1 MNRFDKLYFVVFLC
15 AIMFSTNIFS
25 QNIERI
31 MIEEM
36 ECSIVI
42 PEQCSP
48 EDMIVVINSSLQNLK
63 FESNM
68 LPDDAFT
75 VIHNS
80 ETNQYVIC
88 HERIKFKL
96 TIKGQNLQSEEIEI
110 FNIDKPLCY
119 RVSANTAKGTVNILT
134 NPRNATAIF
143 PDLNNTVLSTNQPI
157 TNISGKYRVNIVK
170 PQYKSVDTVIVIPRD
185 AEKTYNI
192 DLEPLFS
199 RIKLDLKTDDNTLF
213 SKPPIIWIDSV
224 KIELEALVKA
234 GTNQRSFFDDVE
246 LLKFYEGNIIPLNE
260 GIYNIKIEAESYITY
275 KTTIQVK
282 KGELRTL
289 SVSLEPI
296 FGYLTFIDKQFS
308 EGASILINDQ
318 NIGKVPLFKVKTRVG
333 NHIIKF
339 EKPGFMPVE
348 KEYKVLVQENHS
360 ADIEV
365 SMLVAKKIVFE
376 SEPSNAE
383 ILMNGSR
390 IGFTTFSATLP
401 AGNHEML
408 IRKSGFASEKLAKSI
423 NESTPDEETINIKL
437 RSISPLNIQSEKEG
451 LLVKLQGKDDLKNVE
466 VENTFKTP
474 VDISAPF
481 GKYKISLT
489 DNNRVYYKG
498 IINHSQEIQKR
509 GKLPSYSRS
518 SFIPL
523 SGYYENENSFE
534 ASFGRIVVFPKTGLS
549 SALINVDYKLINF
562 ETDSVNYSFKTL
574 APYVFFLNWDWRIGG
589 SVLRQLD
596 INLIGRAKYTPGLKF
611 LSVNIPEYSDVE
623 MQNYFY
629 GFEISTRLSYF
640 NVCFRYGREINKG
653 KINYWATDSEEY
665 INMNFPINNQ
675 RNVATI
681 GFSLNGKVYK
691 SNSML
696 RVWNKPIFDL
706 SMRKSSNK
714 DSQKNTFNG
723 FFSKIKIFNKTDK
736 TK

>member
-1 MNRFDKLYFVVFLC
+1 MRFNKLNFVVFLV
-15 AIMFSTNIFS
+15 AIIFSTNISS
-25 QNIERI
+25 QNLERI

-80 ETNQYVIC
+80 ETNQYIIC

-96 TIKGQNLQSEEIEI
+96 TIKGPNLQSEEIEV
-110 FNIDKPLCY
+110 FNIDKPLCF

-192 DLEPLFS
+192 ELEPLFS

-213 SKPPIIWIDSV
+213 AKAPIIWIDSV

-246 LLKFYEGNIIPLNE
+246 LLKFYEGNIIPLKE
-260 GIYNIKIEAESYITY
+260 GIYSIKIEAESYIPY

-339 EKPGFMPVE
+339 EKAGFIPVE
-348 KEYKVLVQENHS
+348 KEYKVQVQENQS

-390 IGFTTFSATLP
+390 IGFTPFSATLT
-401 AGNHEML
+401 AGTHEML
-408 IRKSGFASEKLAKSI
+408 IRKSGFASEKLTKLI
-423 NESTPDEETINIKL
+423 NESTPDEETIKINL

-451 LLVKLQGKDDLKNVE
+451 LFVKLEGKDNLKNVE
-466 VENTFKTP
+466 VENTNKTP
-474 VDISAPF
+474 VDISVPF

-489 DNNRVYYKG
+489 DNSKIYYKG
-498 IINHSQEIQKR
+498 IINHSPEIQKR

-518 SFIPL
+518 SFITL

-534 ASFGRIVVFPKTGLS
+534 ASFGRSVIFPRTGLS
-549 SALINVDYKLINF
+549 TAIINVDYKVIPF
-562 ETDSVNYSFKTL
+562 ETDSMIYSFKTI
-574 APYVFFLNWDWRIGG
+574 APYIFFLNWDWRIGG

-596 INLIGRAKYTPGLKF
+596 VNLIGRAKYTPGLKVF
-611 LSVNIPEYSDVE
+611 STNIPEYSDVE

-653 KINYWATDSEEY
+653 KVNYWSVDTKEY
-665 INMNFPINNQ
+665 IDMNFPINNQ

-681 GFSLNGKVYK
+681 GLSLNGKVYK
-691 SNSML
+691 SNTML
-696 RVWNKPIFDL
+696 RVWNKPLIDL
-706 SMRKSSNK
+706 SKRKLSVN
-714 DSQKNTFNG
+714 DSQKNMFHD
-723 FFSKIKIFNKTDK
+723 FFSKINVFNKSDK